1 MPVLLDT
8 SVAIDLRD
16 DEPATVE
23 RVARLTDMPLL
34 SIVSRVELENG
45 IGRTSAEPTLRY
57 MALDLMLRTFEVLHF
72 DTDEGDAYRMIVER
86 TGFSRPRILD
96 RMIAATA
103 LVHGLTLVTRNP
115 RDFADIDGLAIES
128 W

>member
-72 DTDEGDAYRMIVER
+72 GTDEGDAYRMIVER